1 MFTKSVVGLSKDPL
15 GTKRARFSATIT
27 IGIPRTIPAKMTPI
41 RPIRE
46 FLKCLG
52 AFKGEAIKLN

>member
-1 MFTKSVVGLSKDPL
+1 MFTKSVAGLSKDPL
-15 GTKRARFSATIT
+15 GTKRARFSATVT

-46 FLKCLG
+46 FLKYLG
-52 AFKGEAIKLN
+52 AFKGD